1 MQKLE
6 RAVENLIKAV
16 GKIHPVIQTLKQ
28 CHPKPPRKTRAKKE
42 VVTESEVVTSA
53 VTPAATTTA
62 AAAEET
68 LAAKTD
74 RIKKIK
80 FVKGSQEAKDF
91 MNMLRQRRQAK
102 K

>member
-62 AAAEET
+62 AEET

-74 RIKKIK
+74 RIKKIR
-80 FVKGSQEAKDF
+80 FTKGSQEAKDF

>member
-28 CHPKPPRKTRAKKE
+28 LIVKPPQRRNAKTKLELEPIAAEAMKE
-42 VVTESEVVTSA
+42 AA
-53 VTPAATTTA
+53 VTAATEVTT
-62 AAAEET
+62 EPIT
-68 LAAKTD
+68 TKNK
-74 RIKKIK
+74 RIK
-80 FVKGSQEAKDF
+80 FTKGSQEAKDF
-91 MNMLRQRRQAK
+91 MNMLRQRRAAK